1 MFCPKRE
8 SFQPSPARFFQ
19 LKVSSVSSPLPGQAA
34 PQAPAAAAASQPGG
48 QPDYS
53 AAWAEY
59 YRQQAAY
66 YGTANPQSMGAAP
79 QAPQVRP
86 SLEPALNMH

>member
-1 MFCPKRE
+1 MANRLEENNPTGFCFWFYP
-8 SFQPSPARFFQ
+8 
-19 LKVSSVSSPLPGQAA
+19 PGQAA
-34 PQAPAAAAASQPGG
+34 PQATAAAAASQPGG

-66 YGTANPQSMGAAP
+66 YGTANPQTMGAAP

-86 SLEPALNMH
+86 Q

>member
-1 MFCPKRE
+1 ML
-8 SFQPSPARFFQ
+8 QPQTVHVAGVSPA
-19 LKVSSVSSPLPGQAA
+19 GQAA
-34 PQAPAAAAASQPGG
+34 PQATAAAAAASQPGG

-66 YGTANPQSMGAAP
+66 YGTGNPQAMGAAP
-79 QAPQVRP
+79 QAPQVHP
-86 SLEPALNMH
+86 C

>member
-1 MFCPKRE
+1 MLLHFL
-8 SFQPSPARFFQ
+8 S
-19 LKVSSVSSPLPGQAA
+19 GQAA
-34 PQAPAAAAASQPGG
+34 PQVAATAAATQPGA

-66 YGTANPQSMGAAP
+66 YGQGAPGAAP
-79 QAPQVRP
+79 QAQQVHNP
-86 SLEPALNMH
+86 SFCL

>member
-1 MFCPKRE
+1 MTSNDLLFHMCD
-8 SFQPSPARFFQ
+8 
-19 LKVSSVSSPLPGQAA
+19 LPIFIMDVAGQAA
-34 PQAPAAAAASQPGG
+34 PQAAAAGASQPGG

-66 YGTANPQSMGAAP
+66 YGQSGSQPMGAAP
-79 QAPQVRP
+79 QAQQV
-86 SLEPALNMH
+86 